1 MNAELLDALIAQVA
15 GSIEVD
21 AEPLGDGADP
31 TITTSSWIAIL
42 GTPGRYLS
50 VGLSKD
56 SAQCLCTIVAGL
68 EPGHIDEDPA
78 LVQDLANELAN
89 ILAGN
94 IWPALEGATGIGL
107 PQIGMPPGDAVER
120 TMRRYAVAGTPGL
133 QAGLD
138 VRAS

>member
-1 MNAELLDALIAQVA
+1 MNAELLDMLIAQIA
-15 GSIEVD
+15 GSIDVD

-31 TITTSSWIAIL
+31 SVATHAWVEIL
-42 GTPGRYLS
+42 GTPERCLS
-50 VGLSKD
+50 IGLTAD
-56 SAQCLCTIVAGL
+56 SASNLCAIVAGL
-68 EPGHIDEDPA
+68 EAEHLIDDPS

-107 PQIGMPPGDAVER
+107 PHIGTPPDAVAER
-120 TMRRYAVAGTPGL
+120 TLRRYAIAGTPGL